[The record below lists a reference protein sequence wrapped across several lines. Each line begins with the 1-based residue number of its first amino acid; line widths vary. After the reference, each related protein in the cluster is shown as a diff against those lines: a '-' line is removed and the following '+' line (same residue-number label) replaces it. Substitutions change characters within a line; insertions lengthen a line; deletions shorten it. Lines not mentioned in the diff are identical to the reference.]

1 MQDVVLKESFWSV
14 SSSGFFQNHT
24 GSARREDGIGKDVQK
39 ELEVKKGLC
48 VFTKV
53 QSQYQGNS
61 LILLKLLLSCSVVPL
76 LQCPETQQ
84 SPLRDN
90 GEENE

>member
-1 MQDVVLKESFWSV
+1 MGKVAWLRV
-14 SSSGFFQNHT
+14 SLVDSG
-24 GSARREDGIGKDVQK
+24 
-39 ELEVKKGLC
+39 LLMKGLC

-61 LILLKLLLSCSVVPL
+61 LVLLKLLLSCSVVPL
-76 LQCPETQQ
+76 LQCLETQQ
-84 SPLRDN
+84 SPLGDN